1 MKCPVCN
8 SEVKELYNL
17 NTETDEFKCFG
28 CHLRDLDHRVR
39 RLERQENKNEYNKFY
54 HCCFNGFT

>member
-1 MKCPVCN
+1 MKCPVCS

-17 NTETDEFKCFG
+17 NAEADEFKCFG

-39 RLERQENKNEYNKFY
+39 RLERQENKNE
-54 HCCFNGFT
+54 

>member
-8 SEVKELYNL
+8 SEVNELYNL

-39 RLERQENKNEYNKFY
+39 RLERRSQSEGTGETGEEVNE
-54 HCCFNGFT
+54 

>member
-1 MKCPVCN
+1 MKCPICS

-28 CHLRDLDHRVR
+28 CHLRDLDRRVR
-39 RLERQENKNEYNKFY
+39 RLERQENTKWTSKSYY
-54 HCCFNGFT
+54 LTLV

>member
-1 MKCPVCN
+1 MKCPVCS

-28 CHLRDLDHRVR
+28 CHLRNLNHRVR
-39 RLERQENKNEYNKFY
+39 RLGEDTENKE
-54 HCCFNGFT
+54 